1 MITYF
6 YICNCDCIVVNN
18 ANNGDP
24 IFITSKFSVER
35 EKKHMCDNNIR
46 RTESHYRKVKHNR
59 GKYLS
64 VNGRTLIPNLT
75 LDILKKLQYSNLN
88 LIIVLNWRVV
98 TVSNHHYSTSLA
110 FFSYF

>member
-35 EKKHMCDNNIR
+35 EKKHMCKYDNIR

-75 LDILKKLQYSNLN
+75 LDILKNNNCSI
-88 LIIVLNWRVV
+88 LI
-98 TVSNHHYSTSLA
+98 
-110 FFSYF
+110 